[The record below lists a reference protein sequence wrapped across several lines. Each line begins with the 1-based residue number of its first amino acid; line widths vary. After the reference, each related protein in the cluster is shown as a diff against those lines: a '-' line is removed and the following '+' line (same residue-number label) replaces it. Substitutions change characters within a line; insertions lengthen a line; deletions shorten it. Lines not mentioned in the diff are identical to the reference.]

1 MKKFTN
7 FFFHLQ
13 RKNQT
18 IKPSLPCFEFI
29 NIKSFTEAYRE
40 SVGSLMNILVD
51 KGRNL
56 SAGNFSKELVFAFNA
71 PPIHILSESFIPEV
85 VDTLVGDKQMLFF
98 RKGDSTN
105 QAKMKLKS
113 LSASL
118 GNYRQKDNNN
128 SHLPLCFFH

>member
-1 MKKFTN
+1 
-7 FFFHLQ
+7 
-13 RKNQT
+13 
-18 IKPSLPCFEFI
+18 
-29 NIKSFTEAYRE
+29 
-40 SVGSLMNILVD
+40 MNILVD

-118 GNYRQKDNNN
+118 GNYRQKANNN
-128 SHLPLCFFH
+128 SHLPLCFFPLNYIQELISWQFYLLNLFCHNV